1 MQLAHLNWRQAQE
14 KLSDPNTVVVI
25 PVGST
30 EQHGPV
36 GPLGTDW
43 LIPQWITAEME
54 KRTDILVTPVI
65 PFGVAT
71 HHTSF
76 AGTIDMGLETMI
88 DIMRGVFQNLA
99 KHGARRFIVV
109 NGHGG
114 NDPAIE
120 KAGLELARETGA
132 LITLLDWWGIAP
144 ELNKIWTTGHG
155 DAQEV
160 SAIMHIKPE
169 LIDIASCP
177 QTTVNDLSDKLH
189 FTHLSSVKFADA
201 HIKLIRDIKRGI
213 PMGGFGGIDSQK
225 ANAQW
230 GKEMMEAVVDYFVA
244 FTEEF
249 RRLPLD
255 K

>member
-1 MQLAHLNWRQAQE
+1 MQLAHLNWRRAEE

-30 EQHGPV
+30 EQHGPI

-43 LIPQWITAEME
+43 MIPQWICSQME

-99 KHGARRFIVV
+99 KHGAKRFIVI

-114 NDPAIE
+114 NDAAIE

-132 LITLLDWWGIAP
+132 LITLLDWWSIAP
-144 ELNKIWTTGHG
+144 ELNKAWTTGHG

-160 SAIMHIKPE
+160 SAILHIKPE
-169 LIDIASCP
+169 LIDLATCP
-177 QTTVNDLSDKLH
+177 ATTVNNLSEHLQ
-189 FTHLSSVKFADA
+189 FTHLSAVKFGAA
-201 HIKLIRDIKRGI
+201 HIKLIRDIQKGI
-213 PMGGFGGIDSQK
+213 PMGGFGGIDSQN
-225 ANAQW
+225 ANKEW
-230 GKEMMEAVVDYFVA
+230 GKEMMDAVVDYFVA

-249 RRLPLD
+249 RRLPIS

>member
-1 MQLAHLNWRQAQE
+1 MQLAHLNWRRAEE

-30 EQHGPV
+30 EQHGPI

-43 LIPQWITAEME
+43 MIPQWICSQME

-99 KHGARRFIVV
+99 KHGAKRFIVI

-132 LITLLDWWGIAP
+132 LITLLDWWSIAP
-144 ELNKIWTTGHG
+144 ELNKAWTTGHG

-160 SAIMHIKPE
+160 SAILHIKPE
-169 LIDIASCP
+169 LIDLATCP
-177 QTTVNDLSDKLH
+177 ATTVNNLSEHLQ
-189 FTHLSSVKFADA
+189 FTHLSAVKFGAA
-201 HIKLIRDIKRGI
+201 HIKLIRDIKKGI
-213 PMGGFGGIDSQK
+213 PMGGFGGIDSQN
-225 ANAQW
+225 ANKEW
-230 GKEMMEAVVDYFVA
+230 GKEMMDAVVDYFVA

-249 RRLPLD
+249 RRLPIS